1 MLGQIERVTTTR
13 AIVDQV
19 ISLMK
24 SGDLKPG
31 DRLPSENEL
40 MELMGVGRSSIRE
53 AKQTLIAMGLI
64 EAHPGRG
71 SYIREVGLEALIDG
85 DVVSLLL
92 SDEHVMAL
100 HEARE
105 LLEVQVVALAA
116 GRATADDL
124 ATLKAALDRMAD
136 AVAAN
141 ESVYDP
147 GMEFHVALVKAAHNP
162 VLVKLY
168 DPIIGLLREYQQP
181 VYEGHSDPAAELRH
195 HRMIFESIRAGDSE
209 LAQNTMRMHLD
220 YVIATI
226 KASLPQEF
234 AHG

>member
-1 MLGQIERVTTTR
+1 MLSQIERVTTTR
-13 AIVDQV
+13 AIVDQI

-24 SGDLKPG
+24 RGELKPG
-31 DRLPSENEL
+31 DRLPSESEL
-40 MELMGVGRSSIRE
+40 MELLGVGRSSIRE

-71 SYIREVGLEALIDG
+71 SYVREIRPDVLIDA

-92 SDEHVMAL
+92 ADEHVLAL

-105 LLEVQVVALAA
+105 LLEVQVAALAA
-116 GRATADDL
+116 SRATEDDFAVL
-124 ATLKAALDRMAD
+124 RDALGKMAE
-136 AVAAN
+136 AVSAS

-168 DPIIGLLREYQQP
+168 DPIIALLRAYQRP
-181 VYEGHSDPAAELRH
+181 VYEGYSDPQAELRH
-195 HRMIFESIRAGDSE
+195 HEMIYECIRAGDST
-209 LAQNTMRMHLD
+209 LAQSTMRMHLD
-220 YVIATI
+220 YVIATM
-226 KASLPQEF
+226 KAALPHEF
-234 AHG
+234 ARE